1 MNNELNL
8 TKQEMSTSKLPTSY
22 SEASDERSLVYKA
35 NFAPK
40 IKDFATAEDFL
51 PLMAVVSEWRMYLGI
66 KEEFTT
72 EELKFNANYI
82 KTSYPDFTIE
92 MIRLAIKI
100 SLQGKLDVDIK
111 PYGAFSPLYI
121 SNILNAYS
129 KYNDR
134 AINDV
139 LREKANKEVA
149 AVNSP
154 PKLQGKDKVDS
165 RAKYLEW
172 YYKSITNREQGFVS
186 DFNSVMW
193 NFLVNNGY
201 LNPDNLNREGAKKF
215 ATRMLRAPKNNFD
228 IALATAD
235 EWESF
240 MKYYVLRLFFRY
252 IAVKK
257 IELPKQFSAEQIMK

>member
-1 MNNELNL
+1 
-8 TKQEMSTSKLPTSY
+8 MSQSKLPTSY
-22 SEASDERSLVYKA
+22 SEENNERTLVYNA

-40 IKDFATAEDFL
+40 IKSLESPQDFL
-51 PLMAVVSEWRMYLGI
+51 PLIEVVSEWRMYLGI
-66 KEEFTT
+66 KETFTP

-82 KTSYPDFTIE
+82 KTSYPEFTIE
-92 MIRLAIKI
+92 MIRMAIKT

-129 KYNDR
+129 KYNDK

-139 LREKANKEVA
+139 LREEANKKIA

-154 PKLQGKDKVDS
+154 AKLEGMDKVNS

-172 YYKSITNREQGFVS
+172 YYEEINKQTSTYLR

-193 NFLVNNGY
+193 NFLVRNGY
-201 LNPDNLNREGAKKF
+201 LNPANLERPSAKKY

-235 EWESF
+235 EWESY
-240 MKYYVLRLFFRY
+240 MKYYVLKSFFRY
-252 IAVKK
+252 VRINK
-257 IELPKQFSAEQIMK
+257 IQVPERFTPEQLMK